1 MAASRPT
8 VAHVVRDYLPR
19 SATFIATTLRHQRRV
34 RPVVLARH
42 ATNRDEHPFEP
53 VVELLEPGL
62 EGLAR
67 RRRAL
72 AARVRGWPDTFAR
85 RAAEEARRHD
95 VRLLHAHFGPTAPA
109 LLPVRARLGLPLVT
123 TFYGFDLALGER
135 DPAWREPYEKLFAHG
150 DRFVVEGPAMAERL
164 AAAGAPADRIRV
176 VEIGV
181 PLDALPPF
189 APRREPGDGFV
200 VLQCA
205 RFTEKKGLDLSIA
218 AFARARSS
226 LGARPQ
232 LWLVGDGP
240 LRAELEALAGEGVVF
255 CGSLDFAA
263 YRERLARADC
273 AIQPSRTA
281 ADGDTEGG
289 APTVLLE
296 YQAAGVPVVA
306 TRHADIP
313 YVLAAGDLAPEE
325 DVGAL
330 AEALVRVFRR
340 APDERTERALAGRR
354 LVESR
359 HAAEVT
365 AAKLEDVYFELIE
378 PPAR

>member
-1 MAASRPT
+1 MADERPT

-19 SATFIATTLRHQRRV
+19 SATFIATTLRHQTRV

-62 EGLAR
+62 EGWAR

-72 AARVRGWPDTFAR
+72 AARARGWPDAFAH
-85 RAAEEARRHD
+85 RAAIAARQRD
-95 VRLLHAHFGPTAPA
+95 ARVLHAHFGPTAPS
-109 LLPVRARLGLPLVT
+109 LLPIRERLGLPLVT

-135 DPAWREPYEKLFAHG
+135 EAAWREPYERLFAAG
-150 DRFVVEGPAMAERL
+150 DRFVVEGPAMATRL
-164 AAAGAPADRIRV
+164 AAAGAPADCVRV

-200 VLQCA
+200 LLQCA
-205 RFTEKKGLDLSIA
+205 RFTEKKGIDLSIA
-218 AFARARSS
+218 AFERARGE
-226 LGARPQ
+226 LGRHPQ

-240 LRAELEALAGEGVVF
+240 LEASLRERAGDGVVF
-255 CGSLDFAA
+255 CGSLGFAE

-306 TRHADIP
+306 TEHADIP
-313 YVLAAGDLAPEE
+313 YVLAAADLAPEE
-325 DVGAL
+325 DVDGL
-330 AEALVRVFRR
+330 AAALVAVFRR
-340 APDERTERALAGRR
+340 SPTERAERAHAGRA
-354 LVESR
+354 LVERR
-359 HAAEVT
+359 HAAAVT
-365 AAKLEDVYFELIE
+365 AAKAEDVYFELLS
-378 PPAR
+378 